1 MENEKLT
8 LEEAYQ
14 TFSEGMKLV
23 SLGNK
28 AIDKV
33 EKKLEI
39 LMTKEIKGEENE

>member
-1 MENEKLT
+1 
-8 LEEAYQ
+8 
-14 TFSEGMKLV
+14 MKLV